1 MITVE
6 EALEALFQETP
17 LLPEETLGFPQ
28 ANLRFC
34 AADVYAPYE
43 HPLFDQSAVDG
54 YAFAW
59 DDTVTAWELAGE
71 VPAGKAFSGTLSKG
85 QCVRIFTGGM
95 MPQGTDTVLMQEHT
109 RQEGRVMQHSDVKLR
124 KGANVRLRGEQ
135 MAAGALVL
143 QKGERIGP
151 EAVGLLRSVGV
162 AEMAVRKTPRI
173 TVVITGSEFA
183 ATAATNPGHIFSSN
197 GEMLVAAI
205 QLEGLHCT
213 MLYAPDENEALEKS
227 LRNALETSDLV
238 ITTGGVSVGDHD
250 LVPPTLERI
259 GARTIFHK
267 VAQKPGKPML
277 LSRWNNTLT
286 LALPGNPRAV
296 MVLFWMY
303 VLPAIRAMQGA
314 SNPMIRSELLPI
326 SHTVVLKDGRAEF
339 RAARITNGQVS
350 LLQDQGSHMLAS
362 LLGANALVYLPEGQ
376 GTFALGEA
384 VQAYHL
390 PT

>member
-1 MITVE
+1 MISVE
-6 EALEALFQETP
+6 EALEALFREIP

-28 ANLRFC
+28 ANLRFS
-34 AADVYAPYE
+34 AAAVYAPYE
-43 HPLFDQSAVDG
+43 HPLFDQSAIDG

-59 DDTVTAWELAGE
+59 DETVTAWELVGQI
-71 VPAGKAFSGTLSKG
+71 PAGKAFSARLSKG

-95 MPQGTDTVLMQEHT
+95 MPQGADTAVMQEHT
-109 RQEGRVMQHSDVKLR
+109 QRVGTQIQHNDAKLG
-124 KGANVRLRGEQ
+124 KGSNVRLRGEQ

-143 QKGERIGP
+143 EKGERIGP
-151 EAVGLLRSVGV
+151 ETVGLLRSVGV
-162 AEMAVRKTPRI
+162 AGLAVRKSPRI
-173 TVVITGSEFA
+173 AVVITGSEFA
-183 ATAATNPGHIFSSN
+183 ATAASDPGHIFSSN
-197 GEMLVAAI
+197 GEMLVAAL
-205 QLEGLHCT
+205 QQEGLACT
-213 MLYAPDENEALEKS
+213 MVYAPDEDEPLERS

-277 LSRWNNTLT
+277 LSRLENTLV
-286 LALPGNPRAV
+286 LGLPGNPRAV

-314 SNPMIRSELLPI
+314 RMPMLRNELLPL
-326 SHTVVLKDGRAEF
+326 SHPVVLKDGRGEF

-362 LLGANALVYLPEGQ
+362 LIGANALAYLPKGH
-376 GTFALGEA
+376 GTFAIGEA
-384 VQAYHL
+384 IQAYHL

>member
-1 MITVE
+1 MISVE
-6 EALEALFQETP
+6 EALEALFREAP

-28 ANLRFC
+28 ANLRFS
-34 AADVYAPYE
+34 AAAVYAPYE

-59 DDTVTAWELAGE
+59 DGTVSKWELVGQ
-71 VPAGKAFSGTLSKG
+71 VPAGKAFSAALSKG

-95 MPQGTDTVLMQEHT
+95 MPQGADTVVMQEYSQ
-109 RQEGRVMQHSDVKLR
+109 REGNQMQHSDVKLR
-124 KGANVRLRGEQ
+124 RASNVRSRGEQ
-135 MAAGALVL
+135 IGAGAIVL
-143 QKGERIGP
+143 EKGERISP

-162 AEMAVRKTPRI
+162 DTVAVRKSPRI

-183 ATAATNPGHIFSSN
+183 ATAASDPGHIFSSN
-197 GEMLVAAI
+197 GEMLVAAL
-205 QLEGLHCT
+205 QQQGLVCT
-213 MLYAPDENEALEKS
+213 LVYAPDEDEAMERS

-238 ITTGGVSVGDHD
+238 VTTGGVSVGDHD
-250 LVPPTLERI
+250 LVAPTLEHI

-277 LSRWNNTLT
+277 LSRLENTLVVG
-286 LALPGNPRAV
+286 LPGNPRAV

-314 SNPMIRSELLPI
+314 RMPMLRNELLPL
-326 SHTVVLKDGRAEF
+326 SHPVRLKDGRGEF

-362 LLGANALVYLPEGQ
+362 LIGANALAYLPQGHGNFAIGQ
-376 GTFALGEA
+376 AIQ
-384 VQAYHL
+384 VYHL